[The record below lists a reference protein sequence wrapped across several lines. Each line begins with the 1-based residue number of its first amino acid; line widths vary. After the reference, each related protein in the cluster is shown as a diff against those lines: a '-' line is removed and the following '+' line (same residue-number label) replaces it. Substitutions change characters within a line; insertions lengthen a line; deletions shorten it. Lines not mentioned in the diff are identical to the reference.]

1 MVDDSDDIREVLQV
15 YFEANGIAHELI
27 SNGLEGLEAIRNN
40 QYDLIL
46 LDVAMPDFSSMD
58 VMNSL
63 QKEGLLQSRNIVIFT
78 ASSEPRVMTELRT
91 KGAND
96 IFKKPCSMEQLT
108 ELMDKYRP

>member
-1 MVDDSDDIREVLQV
+1 
-15 YFEANGIAHELI
+15 
-27 SNGLEGLEAIRNN
+27 
-40 QYDLIL
+40 
-46 LDVAMPDFSSMD
+46 MPDFSGMD